1 MKTNTMSLRDG
12 TRKLAASRVASLLVS
27 RQTAPG
33 LKVDGLL
40 FVHHSQ
46 HTCFDL
52 RPSSPPRNNPS
63 GLGLR
68 QDTKGLRPHEH
79 SRKSNTVRN
88 RVNLRRFVRGSVA
101 GDSGFG
107 SQSAAVSRAGGFRV
121 VSCRRS
127 RFVSGGAAKPNGLQ
141 VVRCFSRRSPFAVS
155 LKRQWDAKRPPS
167 EEVPRHLRSRLRD
180 LPRRPC
186 SCSTPEAE
194 GGGK

>member
-1 MKTNTMSLRDG
+1 MNTHTMSLRDG

-33 LKVDGLL
+33 LKVDGTLI
-40 FVHHSQ
+40 VRHGQ

-63 GLGLR
+63 GLRLR

-88 RVNLRRFVRGSVA
+88 RVNLRRFRGS
-101 GDSGFG
+101 GTWDSGFG
-107 SQSAAVSRAGGFRV
+107 SKNAAVSHTGGFRV

-141 VVRCFSRRSPFAVS
+141 VARCFSRRSPLAKP
-155 LKRQWDAKRPPS
+155 LNRQWDAKRPPS

-180 LPRRPC
+180 LPRRPF
-186 SCSTPEAE
+186 SCSTPEAK
-194 GGGK
+194 GGRK